1 MSKIQ
6 PWLRGFWL
14 AACLL
19 LPGFAAGADLRI
31 CQADSSR
38 YSYRIALAQLILDK
52 TRAPGARTDRL
63 VPLIAGRDPSQDRC
77 LALLR
82 QGEVSLLYLP
92 PSEERL
98 AEFDAIKI
106 DLHQGMLGYRL
117 LLIHRKDQELFA
129 QVQGLDQLRNLVGGF
144 GAQWTDFK
152 LFERNGLPVVGVGST
167 ESLLAMLDAGRFQYF
182 HRGLNEAWAE
192 LEQHPELSQ
201 LMVEPRLAL
210 AYPLPV
216 YFLFN
221 KRDGALRQR
230 FERGFQII
238 RNDGSF
244 KALFLREFGPTLARA
259 QLKRRLIIR
268 IDYPLPAGVPPAESP
283 FWLN

>member
-1 MSKIQ
+1 MGEMKQWIQ
-6 PWLRGFWL
+6 RVWL

-19 LPGFAAGADLRI
+19 LPGLVAGDNLRI

-38 YSYRIALAQLILDK
+38 YGYRIALAQLILDK
-52 TRAPGARTDRL
+52 TRLPGTRIDRL
-63 VPLIAGRDPSQDRC
+63 LPLATGRDPSQDRC

-106 DLHQGMLGYRL
+106 DLHQGILGYRL

-129 QVQGLDQLRNLVGGF
+129 QVQGLEQLRNLVGGF

-152 LFERNGLPVVGVGST
+152 LFERNGLPVVGVSQT
-167 ESLLAMLDAGRFQYF
+167 ENLLAMLEAGRFQYF
-182 HRGLNEAWAE
+182 HRGLHEAWAE
-192 LEQHPELSQ
+192 LEQHPELTQ

-221 KRDGALRQR
+221 KKDVALRQR
-230 FERGFQII
+230 FERGLQII

-268 IDYPLPAGVPPAESP
+268 IDYPLPGGVPPAEPP

>member
-1 MSKIQ
+1 MGMIKR
-6 PWLRGFWL
+6 WGLRVWL
-14 AACLL
+14 AACML
-19 LPGFAAGADLRI
+19 LPGLAASDNLRI

-38 YSYRIALAQLILDK
+38 YGYRIALAQLILDK
-52 TRAPGARTDRL
+52 TRASAARSDRL
-63 VPLIAGRDPSQDRC
+63 VPFAAGRDPSQERC

-98 AEFDAIKI
+98 ADFDVIKI

-117 LLIHRKDQELFA
+117 LLIHKKDRALFQ
-129 QVQGLDQLRNLVGGF
+129 QVQGMDQLRNLVGGF

-152 LFERNGLPVVGVGST
+152 LFERNGLPVVGVGNT
-167 ESLLAMLDAGRFQYF
+167 DSLLAMLEAGRFQYF
-182 HRGLNEAWAE
+182 HRGLHEAWAE

-221 KRDGALRQR
+221 KKDVALRQR

-244 KALFLREFGPTLARA
+244 KALFMREFGPTLARA

-268 IDYPLPAGVPPAESP
+268 IDYPLPAGVPTAEPP

>member
-1 MSKIQ
+1 MKQ
-6 PWLRGFWL
+6 WVQRVWL
-14 AACLL
+14 AVCLL
-19 LPGFAAGADLRI
+19 LPGFATADNLHI
-31 CQADSSR
+31 CQADSGR
-38 YSYRIALAQLILDK
+38 YGYRIALAQLILDR
-52 TRAPGARTDRL
+52 TRAPGTRADRL
-63 VPLIAGRDPSQDRC
+63 IPFAAGSDPSQDRC

-82 QGEVSLLYLP
+82 QGQVRLLYLP

-106 DLHQGMLGYRL
+106 DLHQGILGYRL
-117 LLIHRKDQELFA
+117 LLIHKKDQELFA

-152 LFERNGLPVVGVGST
+152 LFERNGLPVVGVGKT
-167 ESLLAMLDAGRFQYF
+167 DSLLAMLEAGRFQYF
-182 HRGLNEAWAE
+182 HRGLHEAWAE
-192 LEQHPELSQ
+192 LEQHPELGQ

-221 KRDGALRQR
+221 KKDVALRQR

-268 IDYPLPAGVPPAESP
+268 VDYPPPAGVPPAEPP